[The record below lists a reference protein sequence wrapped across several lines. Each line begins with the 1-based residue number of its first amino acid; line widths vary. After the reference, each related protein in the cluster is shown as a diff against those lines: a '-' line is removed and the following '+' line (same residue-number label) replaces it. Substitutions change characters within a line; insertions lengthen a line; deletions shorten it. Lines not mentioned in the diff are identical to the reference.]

1 MQVVNKILK
10 EKSPQLEHAINEFI
24 KGATM
29 MLIGN
34 KGENYGLVSRI
45 QAFDL
50 ATQAGLDLVQV
61 GEREGVPVVKI
72 MNYGKVLY
80 EKKKQQNEAKK
91 NQKVIQVKEV
101 KMRPNIGEQD
111 YITKIN
117 QATQFFKD
125 GKRVKFTLQ
134 FKGREASMM
143 EDLGTRLFARISK
156 DLYEREIGALTE
168 EKESRGP
175 VFWSKVYFVKE
186 K

>member
-1 MQVVNKILK
+1 MNKILK
-10 EKSPQLEHAINEFI
+10 EKNPQPEHNINELI

-29 MLIGN
+29 MLIGD
-34 KGENYGLVSRI
+34 KGENHGLVTRI

-50 ATQAGLDLVQV
+50 VAQSGLDLVQV

-72 MNYGKVLY
+72 MNYGKFLY
-80 EKKKQQNEAKK
+80 EKKKQLNEAKK
-91 NQKVIQVKEV
+91 HQKVIQVKEV
-101 KMRPNIGEQD
+101 KMRPNIAEQD
-111 YITKIN
+111 YLTKVN
-117 QATQFFKD
+117 QAASFFKD

-156 DLYEREIGALTE
+156 DLHAREVGALTE

-175 VFWSKVYFVKE
+175 VFWSRVYFVKE